1 MDRDLLKAFYEV
13 LKKQAEEA
21 KNASRGRGNRRA

>member
-13 LKKQAEEA
+13 LKKQAEET